1 MAKTETKN
9 TDSKKEEPKV
19 KKPVSLHIKGAS
31 SIIYR
36 EGLPFIMDKTE
47 NAVKWLADKGYKEKD
62 IELVGE
68 KPATWDDAFSPVPQD
83 LTQTIATG
91 LAN

>member
-1 MAKTETKN
+1 MAKIDPKK
-9 TDSKKEEPKV
+9 TDAKKEEPKV
-19 KKPVSLHIKGAS
+19 KKPVSIHIKGAS

-36 EGLPFIMDKTE
+36 VGLPFIMDKTE

-68 KPATWDDAFSPVPQD
+68 KPASWDSFFSPVAQD
-83 LTQTIATG
+83 ITQAIATE
-91 LAN
+91 LAS

>member
-1 MAKTETKN
+1 MAKIDPKK
-9 TDSKKEEPKV
+9 TDAKKEEPKA
-19 KKPVSLHIKGAS
+19 KKPVSLHTKGES

-47 NAVKWLADKGYKEKD
+47 NAVKWLAEKGYKEKD

-68 KPATWDDAFSPVPQD
+68 KPTSWDSTFLPVTQD
-83 LTQTIATG
+83 LTQAIATE
-91 LAN
+91 LDS